1 MVEDLFCDTAKW
13 KTLCLPVWLHN
24 SHGVTTVFYYFIGP
38 LFYTLWISN
47 RNRLPFCFVL
57 TKAVDNGE
65 QEIIRWDYVGMY
77 LKKKT
82 DAYLKMHCSEDDMIR
97 RCHKNKKLKTIV
109 HCYFCWPHHFYTAM
123 YSTHAAIYDRKITKW
138 NINAKLSF
146 QSLLFWGI
154 TIAVQESIT
163 LTAPTGVQ
171 KPACRTKLSLLW
183 VSCLKMWPA
192 IGATEIWACAMEDI
206 VFEVQIYFISIT
218 KFGK

>member
-24 SHGVTTVFYYFIGP
+24 SHGVTTAFYYFIGP

-47 RNRLPFCFVL
+47 RNGLPFCFVL

-65 QEIIRWDYVGMY
+65 QEIIRWDYVWMY

-109 HCYFCWPHHFYTAM
+109 HLFLQTTTFL
-123 YSTHAAIYDRKITKW
+123 YSNALHTCC
-138 NINAKLSF
+138 NIWQEDNKVEYQCKVVISVSSF
-146 QSLLFWGI
+146 LRYNHCSAGKYNPNCSNWG
-154 TIAVQESIT
+154 S
-163 LTAPTGVQ
+163 
-171 KPACRTKLSLLW
+171 KACL
-183 VSCLKMWPA
+183 
-192 IGATEIWACAMEDI
+192 
-206 VFEVQIYFISIT
+206 
-218 KFGK
+218 